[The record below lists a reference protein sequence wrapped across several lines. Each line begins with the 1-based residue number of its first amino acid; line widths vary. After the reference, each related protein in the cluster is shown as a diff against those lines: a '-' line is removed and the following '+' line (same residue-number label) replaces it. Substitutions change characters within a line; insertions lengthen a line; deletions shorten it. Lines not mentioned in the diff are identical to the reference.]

1 MKYLVRSL
9 KYFCALC
16 VLCAAIMAL
25 NVASGMSPLS
35 FGQFADVLFHTQ
47 RGWMLI
53 GVIVLLS
60 AFYPKFGFVV
70 RTVEGDVVRN
80 REQIVNA
87 FESARFSLR
96 SEQEGVMIFRAD
108 GLLHKLMLLGED
120 EIRVSQQGDRI
131 LVDGIRR
138 GVARV
143 MYRLDSYLRLT
154 RND

>member
-1 MKYLVRSL
+1 
-9 KYFCALC
+9 
-16 VLCAAIMAL
+16 MAL